1 MAKSRVNEAGNY
13 TKPGMRKRLFNKI
26 KASGKGGKPGQWSA
40 RKAQMVTQKY
50 KAKGGGY
57 KGAKNQAQRA
67 LTKWA
72 KEEWT
77 TKSGKPSLKTGERY
91 MPKKAIKKLSSS
103 EYAATSRK
111 KRAGMKAGKQFVKN
125 TKAAAKAVKSARKKG

>member
-1 MAKSRVNEAGNY
+1 MATKKKSTNRTNEALY
-13 TKPGMRKRLFNKI
+13 QRIKRQVT
-26 KASGKGGKPGQWSA
+26 AGSKGGTPGQWSA

-125 TKAAAKAVKSARKKG
+125 TKAAAKAVKSARKKR